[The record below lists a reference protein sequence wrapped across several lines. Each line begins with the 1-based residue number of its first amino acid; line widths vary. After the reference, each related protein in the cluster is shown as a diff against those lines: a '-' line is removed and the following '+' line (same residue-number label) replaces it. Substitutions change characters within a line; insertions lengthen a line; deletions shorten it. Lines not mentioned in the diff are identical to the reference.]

1 MNTDS
6 TAATDS
12 SPSTTHPTGG
22 LLDRAFLGLLGA
34 NFLGVTNDNIFRWLV
49 IGIGKELVAPEHQA
63 KVLSF
68 GLACLVLPF
77 ILLATPAGWLA
88 DRFSKT
94 RVVVAT
100 KGLEFFVMLLGVV
113 AILQDNIYA
122 LFAVLF
128 LMGAQSA
135 MFAPAKLGSLP
146 EIVRPNRLSAA
157 NATLGLTTV
166 IAIVLG
172 TVIGNYV
179 YDETKLLRH
188 EQWWILGAII
198 AGVALAGWC
207 CSLFMRY
214 LPADNPT
221 RPFPWNPF
229 AQTVRDLMSLN
240 QPRALLRVAM
250 GSAFFW
256 TLASLTQLTVDAF
269 GIQTLGLTQKEIGPL
284 MGVLTVG
291 VAIGNVLAG
300 IWSRGRVE
308 LGLVPMAAA
317 ALSGSAASLFLA
329 DGVWMSCCSLFCLG
343 VAAGMFDVPLASY
356 LQHRSPPEKRG
367 AILAASNLL
376 TYSGMLLASLIFW
389 LVQLPRGPEMT
400 PLLSPRGIF
409 LLAGALSLPVAI
421 YAFTLLPLATSRLLV
436 WLITSTI
443 YRVKLVN
450 EENIPA
456 TGGAILTPNH
466 VSWMDGLLLG
476 VATERPIRMVIY
488 ADYYDMW
495 PLKHMFALAKAIPI
509 KPGNR
514 RSVIDAIRTAREALK
529 NGEVVC
535 IFPEGGLSRTGQLMG
550 FQPGLL
556 SFLKDTGVPVIP
568 VFLGGLWGSIFSFQ
582 GGKYFWKRP
591 RRIPYR
597 AHFVFGKP
605 LENVTSVDP
614 VRKAVLELGAQA
626 MDYSQRERL
635 ALPRLFIRA
644 CRRSRGREKVV
655 DTTGQRLTGSSLLL
669 RTLILRRLF
678 LKHVLQ
684 PDETHVGVLLPPSA
698 GAVLVNAAMPLCGR
712 VAVNLNYT
720 VSQDVMN
727 HCIRDAG
734 IRHVI
739 TSRQVMKKLDM
750 QLDAEIVYLE
760 DFRKDVTMFD
770 KLAAAFQAFAVPAFL
785 LDRWLGLH
793 KIKPS
798 DVITI
803 IFTSGST
810 GEPKGVML
818 TYENVGSNVQAIGE
832 IVKIDKNDTLLG
844 ILPFF
849 HSLGYTVT
857 CWTILTLE
865 LKGAYHFSPLEAQK
879 IGELCREE
887 KGTLL
892 LCTPTFLRSYLKRVP
907 AEDFKTLNVIVG
919 GAEKLPVDLCEAF
932 EQKFGVR
939 PVEGYGTTECAP
951 LVSVNIPASRQ
962 PPADGFA
969 VYAKEGTVG
978 RPIEG
983 VAARIV
989 DPDSGRDLGT
999 DEPGMLLIK
1008 GPNVMRGYLNKPD
1021 KTAAVLKDGWYTTG
1035 DIALVDVDG
1044 FIKITGRQSRFSK
1057 IGGEMVPHIKIEET
1071 LQGVIQAGEDELKL
1085 AVTAVPDARKGE
1097 RLVVV
1102 HTALAMTPAEIC
1114 KRLGDAGL
1122 PNIWIPSPDSF
1133 IEVEAIPHLGTGK
1146 LDLKGLKDLALS
1158 KFGSG

>member
-1 MNTDS
+1 MS
-6 TAATDS
+6 TAAASVADS
-12 SPSTTHPTGG
+12 NHDYEHPQGG
-22 LLDRAFLGLLGA
+22 LLDRSFLGLLGA
-34 NFLGVTNDNIFRWLV
+34 NFLGAANDNIFRWLV
-49 IGIGKELVAPEHQA
+49 IGVGKELVDEQYHAR
-63 KVLSF
+63 VLSF
-68 GLACLVLPF
+68 GLACLVMPF
-77 ILLATPAGWLA
+77 IFLASPAGWLA
-88 DRFSKT
+88 DRFGKNQII
-94 RVVVAT
+94 VFT
-100 KGLEFFVMLLGVV
+100 KVLEILVMILGLIV
-113 AILQDNIYA
+113 ILQANIYA

-135 MFAPAKLGSLP
+135 LFSPAKLGILP
-146 EIVRPNRLSAA
+146 DILRPDRLSAA
-157 NATLGLTTV
+157 NAALGLTSV
-166 IAIVLG
+166 VAIVLG
-172 TVIGNYV
+172 TAVGIQIYV
-179 YDETKLLRH
+179 QTKGHRDEL
-188 EQWWILGAII
+188 WWIIGAVLVGTAIV
-198 AGVALAGWC
+198 GTL
-207 CSLFMRY
+207 CSLLMRHQS
-214 LPADNPT
+214 AANPG
-221 RPFPWNPF
+221 RPFPWNAPL
-229 AQTVRDLMSLN
+229 QTIRDLGSLGHT
-240 QPRALLRVAM
+240 RALLRVALA
-250 GSAFFW
+250 SAFFW
-256 TLASLTQLTVDAF
+256 TLASLTQLTVDAY
-269 GIQTLGLTQKEIGPL
+269 GLQVLSLKQEDIATL

-308 LGLVPMAAA
+308 LGLVPLAAG
-317 ALSGSAASLFLA
+317 ALSVSAASLFLTHT
-329 DGVWMSCCSLFCLG
+329 VELTCCSLFCLG
-343 VAAGMFDVPLASY
+343 ISAGMFDVPLASY
-356 LQHRSPPEKRG
+356 LQHRSPHEKRG
-367 AILAASNLL
+367 AIISSANFL
-376 TYSGMLLASLIFW
+376 TYSGMLFASIVFEVL
-389 LVQLPRGPEMT
+389 QMPRGPELQ
-400 PLLSPRGIF
+400 PILSPRGIF
-409 LLAGALSLPVAI
+409 LLAGALSFPVAVYAFILLPVATMRFI
-421 YAFTLLPLATSRLLV
+421 V

-443 YRVKLVN
+443 YRVRLID
-450 EENIPA
+450 EANIPA

-476 VATERPIRMVIY
+476 IATERPIRMVIY
-488 ADYYDMW
+488 ADYYEVW
-495 PLKHMFALAKAIPI
+495 PMRWLFALGKAIPI
-509 KPGNR
+509 KPGNK
-514 RSVIDAIRTAREALK
+514 RSVIDAIRTTREALK
-529 NGEVVC
+529 NGDLVC
-535 IFPEGGLSRTGQLMG
+535 LFPEGGLSRTGQLMG

-568 VFLGGLWGSIFSFQ
+568 VYLAGLWGSIFSFQ

-591 RRIPYR
+591 RKIPYR
-597 AHFVFGKP
+597 AHFIFGKP
-605 LENVTSVDP
+605 IENVTSIEP
-614 VRKAVLELGAQA
+614 VRNAVMTLGAQA
-626 MDYSQRERL
+626 MDYNQSEQL
-635 ALPRLFIRA
+635 ALPRQFIRA
-644 CRRSRGREKVV
+644 CRRNRRHDKVV
-655 DTTGQRLTGSSLLL
+655 DTTGQRLTGGSLLL

-684 PDETHVGVLLPPSA
+684 PGETHVGVLLPPSA

-720 VSQDVMN
+720 VSEEVMN

-750 QLDAEIVYLE
+750 KIDAEIIYLE
-760 DFRKDVTMFD
+760 DFRKDVTTGD
-770 KLAAAFQAFAVPAFL
+770 KIVAALQSYLTPAWL
-785 LDRWLGLH
+785 LDRWLGLD
-793 KIKPS
+793 KIKPN

-832 IVKIDKNDTLLG
+832 LVQIDKNDTLLG

-857 CWTILTLE
+857 CWTILTLD

-907 AEDFKTLNVIVG
+907 VEDFKTLNVVVG
-919 GAEKLPVDLCEAF
+919 GAEKLPIDLCEAF
-932 EQKFGVR
+932 EEKFGVR
-939 PVEGYGTTECAP
+939 PVEGYGTTECSP
-951 LVSVNIPASRQ
+951 LVSVNIPKSRQ
-962 PPADGFA
+962 PPDNGFA

-978 RPIEG
+978 RPIQG

-989 DPDSGRDLGT
+989 DPETGKDLGV
-999 DEPGMLLIK
+999 DQPGMLLIK
-1008 GPNVMRGYLNKPD
+1008 GPNIMRGYLNKPD

-1035 DIALVDVDG
+1035 DIALVDSDG

-1071 LQGVIQAGEDELKL
+1071 LQKVIKAGEDELTV

-1102 HTALAMTPAEIC
+1102 HTALTMSPAEIC
-1114 KRLGDAGL
+1114 KGLGEAGL

-1133 IEVEAIPHLGTGK
+1133 VQVEAIPHLGTGK
-1146 LDLKGLKDLALS
+1146 LDLKGLKDLAMA
-1158 KFGSG
+1158 KFGG